1 MIDTVRAAVLAAH
14 PAIVENE
21 KWNSPNF
28 AFDGVDRV
36 TIRVNPKGGIQV
48 IFHRGAKV
56 RADAATFRFD
66 DPTGLLEW
74 KTPDRGVLTI
84 RDDADALAKAA
95 DLTRLVKLWVE
106 V

>member
-1 MIDTVRAAVLAAH
+1 VLAAN

-28 AFDGVDRV
+28 AFNDVDRV
-36 TIRVNPKGGIQV
+36 TIRVNPKGGIQMV
-48 IFHRGAKV
+48 FHRGAKV

-74 KTPDRGVLTI
+74 KAPDRGVLTI
-84 RDDADALAKAA
+84 RDDADAVAKAA
-95 DLTRLVKLWVE
+95 EVTRLVKLWVE